1 MLLWKRKGTWL
12 ALPGGRVKRE
22 AARPGVGCKSQLVVA
37 SEWAIRECASV
48 PTYDAGEEI
57 GYKRRTER
65 TIDDI
70 CKLAFRT
77 PRRGDYFVG
86 GRKKPNRDEWKMP
99 IAGLVPA
106 SSH

>member
-12 ALPGGRVKRE
+12 ASTRWESKAE

-48 PTYDAGEEI
+48 PTYDAGEGMRSARKE
-57 GYKRRTER
+57 GLSG
-65 TIDDI
+65 I

>member
-48 PTYDAGEEI
+48 PTHDAGEGMRSAI
-57 GYKRRTER
+57 KV
-65 TIDDI
+65 
-70 CKLAFRT
+70 
-77 PRRGDYFVG
+77 VG
-86 GRKKPNRDEWKMP
+86 E
-99 IAGLVPA
+99 GL
-106 SSH
+106 SSLS